1 MADSACFDGEL
12 VIVALFYIAE
22 GDFQV
27 GVLFRVFRVIG
38 NTPVS
43 FDSEVPGLDFQAIS
57 PSQGSVRTFVNWA
70 QSSWA
75 VVVASIAA
83 SSIENSFF

>member
-1 MADSACFDGEL
+1 M
-12 VIVALFYIAE
+12 
-22 GDFQV
+22 
-27 GVLFRVFRVIG
+27 FRVIS
-38 NTPVS
+38 NTAVG